1 MPRKKVLITGVSSG
15 MGKAVAFAL
24 HEKGYEV
31 FGTSRNPEKWKD
43 FPFPVLPLD
52 LADSHSIRQFQGEL
66 KKHTPSLD
74 ILINNAGRGFIGP
87 VEETSEEEMKTL
99 FETNFFGPVKLI
111 QKLLPLLRK
120 SGSGMIINISSVAG
134 FLGLPYRSFYS
145 ASKAALM
152 MLSESLRYELHGSGI
167 RVVDVA
173 PGDFA
178 TEISKGRIY
187 VENRPGSPYY
197 ETYQRILKDIDKEVS
212 KGLPPEAMAKLILK
226 IIQKNNPKPQYIIG
240 PFEQKILP
248 LVKALIPGKWF
259 EKIILKN
266 YKLK

>member
-1 MPRKKVLITGVSSG
+1 MPRNKVLITGVSSG
-15 MGKAVAFAL
+15 MGKAIAFAL
-24 HEKGYEV
+24 HQKGFEV
-31 FGTSRNPEKWKD
+31 YGTSRNPEKWKD
-43 FPFPVLPLD
+43 FPFPVLKLD
-52 LADSHSIRQFQGEL
+52 LADNQSINRFPDEL
-66 KKHTPSLD
+66 KKLTPTLD
-74 ILINNAGRGFIGP
+74 VLINNAGRGFLGP
-87 VEETSEEEMKTL
+87 VEETPEEEMKTL

-111 QKLLPLLRK
+111 QKTMPFLRNSD
-120 SGSGMIINISSVAG
+120 SGLIINISSVAG

-167 RVVDVA
+167 TVVDVA

-178 TEISKGRIY
+178 TEISKRRIY
-187 VENRPGSPYY
+187 VQVNPDSPYHN
-197 ETYQRILKDIDKEVS
+197 TYHQMLQDINKEVS
-212 KGLPPEAMAKLILK
+212 KGLPPEVMARLILK
-226 IIQKNNPKPQYIIG
+226 IIRKKYPKPQYVIG

-248 LVKALIPGKWF
+248 LVKALMPGKWF